1 MTTMETERE
10 LTCLIKILDGMTG
23 LVGLYTQIL
32 DENPEVKNILRRMSP
47 ELTQDITTKTESVNK
62 LVAKYRQEKGWT

>member
-1 MTTMETERE
+1 METEKE
-10 LTCLIKILDGMTG
+10 ITCLVKILDGMTG

-32 DENPEVKNILRRMSP
+32 DENPEVKNILRRMNP
-47 ELTQDITTKTESVNK
+47 ELTQDITMKTESVNK

>member
-1 MTTMETERE
+1 MTTMETEKE
-10 LTCLIKILDGMTG
+10 ITCLVKILDGMTG

-32 DENPEVKNILRRMSP
+32 DENPEVKNILRRMNP
-47 ELTQDITTKTESVNK
+47 ELTQDITMKTESVNK